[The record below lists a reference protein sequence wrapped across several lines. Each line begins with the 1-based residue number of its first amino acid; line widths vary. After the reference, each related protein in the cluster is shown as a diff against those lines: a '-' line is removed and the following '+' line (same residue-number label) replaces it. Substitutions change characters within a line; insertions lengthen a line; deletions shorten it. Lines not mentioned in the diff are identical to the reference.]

1 MFKWKRFFIIMLA
14 LGTVLIPFER
24 VVSVKATSI
33 NEQKR
38 EKKKLTEK
46 KKAIEEE
53 KERFEEKRNRL
64 QKEVEELDVKKLVD
78 ETWINAKMNDKYKN
92 GNYEL
97 RLYRLTKVRDG
108 SIHVDLAFYNVE
120 KDNWVHELD

>member
-1 MFKWKRFFIIMLA
+1 MFKRKRFFIIMLA

-53 KERFEEKRNRL
+53 KERFEEKGTGCKKRL
-64 QKEVEELDVKKLVD
+64 
-78 ETWINAKMNDKYKN
+78 KN
-92 GNYEL
+92 LML
-97 RLYRLTKVRDG
+97 RSRR
-108 SIHVDLAFYNVE
+108 
-120 KDNWVHELD
+120 